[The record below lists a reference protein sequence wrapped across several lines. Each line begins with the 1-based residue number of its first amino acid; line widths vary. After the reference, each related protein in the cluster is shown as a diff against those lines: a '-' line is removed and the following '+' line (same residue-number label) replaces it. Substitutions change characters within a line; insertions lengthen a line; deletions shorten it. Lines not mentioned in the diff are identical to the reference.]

1 MRATLLISIILL
13 LSSCVASKSRLLN
26 EEYEKEN
33 TVVVDTSKIVS
44 KIDLSKQYVDTQTKE
59 RIVTYYK
66 LRVDT
71 VYDDNGNA
79 NIVATPYKDRV
90 EEDRSIDE
98 QKYIYQLA
106 MKDSINNALM
116 IENERLMELLLSEKK
131 ETETGKGFPFYI
143 LVLIGLVIVLLYILF
158 ANSYNKKF
166 K

>member
-13 LSSCVASKSRLLN
+13 FSSCVASKSSLLN

-44 KIDLSKQYVDTQTKE
+44 KIDLSKQYVNTQTKE
-59 RIVTYYK
+59 RVVTFYK
-66 LRVDT
+66 TRTDT
-71 VYDDNGNA
+71 IYSDDGK
-79 NIVATPYKDRV
+79 ATVTNNQVIDRI

-98 QKYIYQLA
+98 QKYIYHLA
-106 MKDSINNALM
+106 MKDSINNALR